1 MLQENGKSSV
11 NIRIP
16 YNEWIMYLKNSEP
29 EDCATRFLEVALD
42 EIEAL
47 RKESPGGED
56 RYSAQVIDLPIGS
69 RAQGEEQKQ
78 RDDNPNQR
86 GSKVEAVTLYHCSR

>member
-1 MLQENGKSSV
+1 
-11 NIRIP
+11 
-16 YNEWIMYLKNSEP
+16 MYLKNSEP
-29 EDCATRFLEVALD
+29 EDCTARFLEITLD
-42 EIEAL
+42 EVEAFG
-47 RKESPGGED
+47 KESPGCEN
-56 RYSAQVIDLPIGS
+56 RYPAQVIDLPIGS